1 MGLVQAPAREPP
13 CWTIIQRVAV
23 IFQAVSLECFLAAGT
38 GTIRTEGADVRQAD
52 YCVLE
57 LDREGVG
64 IALVLFDTAAV
75 HEPAKSLGPKGL
87 EVQSSDIGVDG
98 TFSDFADAV
107 DGFRAGAP
115 ADERV
120 MCGATGEAKRE
131 SMFGFHVA
139 LVEDVEQQLCRE
151 VDDVQSGHDE

>member
-1 MGLVQAPAREPP
+1 MTEGTDVREVDDRTPELVGKDIAIVDTAIAV
-13 CWTIIQRVAV
+13 TIIVATAIVV
-23 IFQAVSLECFLAAGT
+23 IHFPFTTLQ
-38 GTIRTEGADVRQAD
+38 
-52 YCVLE
+52 
-57 LDREGVG
+57 
-64 IALVLFDTAAV
+64 
-75 HEPAKSLGPKGL
+75 EPQQFLGPREL
-87 EVQSSDIGVDG
+87 EVHASDIGVDG

-139 LVEDVEQQLCRE
+139 FVEYVEQQLCRE
-151 VDDVQSGHDE
+151 VEDVASGHDE